1 MTAFETGTP
10 SVRQI
15 QKLIKDKTNVE
26 VKIITNDILTGQIRW
41 QDSECL
47 CLATYDDKQITI
59 WRTAIVYI
67 QPK

>member
-15 QKLIKDKTNVE
+15 QKLIKDKTDVE
-26 VKIITNDILTGQIRW
+26 VKIVTNDILAGQIRW
-41 QDSECL
+41 QDPECL
-47 CLATYDDKQITI
+47 CLATYENKQIVI
-59 WRTAIVYI
+59 WRQAIVYI